1 MKSMFGIHYNLK
13 RKYDMNTQRSANRHE
28 QANTTKSL
36 QNCFHPKTYE
46 ITSRPALRSSMN
58 SSSKIPAAAQYKH
71 LRAIV
76 EVFTIVVFEKGK
88 LLGER
93 LARQVWN
100 VDLDSARHLD
110 ILEFRGV
117 RKSQESIKVRRHMIM
132 SCV

>member
-1 MKSMFGIHYNLK
+1 
-13 RKYDMNTQRSANRHE
+13 MNTQRSANNHE
-28 QANTTKSL
+28 PSKHHKIVT
-36 QNCFHPKTYE
+36 NCFHPKTSE
-46 ITSRPALRSSMN
+46 ITSRPARRSSMN
-58 SSSKIPAAAQYKH
+58 SSSKIPAAQYKH

-110 ILEFRGV
+110 GFEDRGV
-117 RKSQESIKVRRHMIM
+117 RKSQESIMVRRHMIM